1 MHTMTAATPDNS
13 ETNKL
18 DRKRYYL
25 TTPIY
30 YVNGA
35 PHVGTA
41 TTTVLTDA
49 TTRYHRLRGNRP
61 YFLTGTD
68 ENARKVTDAAA
79 AAGKPTLE
87 FVDEVSQRFV
97 ETWKLLNC
105 DYNVFFRTTEE
116 RHKHVVQEV
125 FNRLKASGD
134 VYSGVYEGWYS
145 VADETF
151 FRDTD
156 VDEATQT
163 AKETGAKVERVREDT
178 YFFRLSAYGDR
189 LKEHI
194 LANPDF
200 LIPETRRNEV
210 LAFIEGLRDI
220 NITQNRSGWGIEV
233 PGEPGKIIYVWFD
246 ALINYLSES
255 GWPDS
260 PNWDTIW
267 PADVHFMGKEIY
279 TRFHATLWPAM
290 LMALGLPLPRHVVG
304 HGWWL
309 VRDPKTEALVKGSK
323 SGVPL
328 PLPQQMITLLQ
339 ERSGAPE
346 AICIDA
352 LRYYLCR
359 DIQLQS
365 DAEFS
370 VDMLITRYNA
380 DLANDLGNVLNR
392 VLSAKYFDRTI
403 PQPSEHD
410 ESLMAVAREAVAGYE
425 SGLERFDWGIALQSA
440 WSLVGALNKY
450 LDTKAPWTL
459 AKNGDAQGAAN
470 VIYQA
475 LEGARLAAVLI
486 SPVMPSA
493 AAAMGQQLGIS
504 DLAAEG
510 TWEEVTRWG
519 GLVPGSSIGVPTPLF
534 PRIDTKNASAASA
547 RPTPSPKKSYKNMS
561 TSEQEPTFAPIAEP
575 GKTTVPSDSAP
586 EPAKPAAASGAD
598 AGDMVTI
605 DDFAKIQLKVAE
617 ILSAEKVEGAKKLL
631 RLQIRV
637 GEGDDRQLVA
647 GIAESYAPEDLPGR
661 QIIVIANL
669 QPATIRGVQSQGML
683 LAATDAEGRAIL
695 LKPDST
701 VAPGSKVR

>member
-1 MHTMTAATPDNS
+1 MHTMTAVISDAISEPDS
-13 ETNKL
+13 PDK
-18 DRKRYYL
+18 KRYYI

-41 TTTVLTDA
+41 TTTVLADA
-49 TTRYHRLRGNRP
+49 TTRYQRLRGSHP

-79 AAGKPTLE
+79 EAGKPTQQ

-105 DYNVFFRTTEE
+105 DYDVFFRTTEE
-116 RHKHVVQEV
+116 RHKRVVQEV

-134 VYSGVYEGWYS
+134 VYTGIYEGWYS

-156 VDEATQT
+156 VDEVTQT
-163 AKETGAKVERVREDT
+163 ARETGAKVERVREDT

-189 LKEHI
+189 LKAHI
-194 LANPDF
+194 LTNPDF
-200 LIPETRRNEV
+200 LIPDTRRNEV
-210 LAFIEGLRDI
+210 LAFIENLRDI
-220 NITQNRSGWGIEV
+220 NITQNRLGWGIPV
-233 PGEPGKIIYVWFD
+233 PGDPGKIIYVWFD

-255 GWPDS
+255 GWPDA
-260 PNWDTIW
+260 PNWDTLW

-290 LMALGLPLPRHVVG
+290 LMALDLPLPKHVVG

-309 VRDPKTEALVKGSK
+309 VRDPNTGNMVKGAK
-323 SGVPL
+323 SGIPI
-328 PLPQQMITLLQ
+328 PLPQQMVGLLQ

-346 AICIDA
+346 EICVDA

-359 DIQLQS
+359 DIQLHS
-365 DAEFS
+365 DVEFS
-370 VDMLITRYNA
+370 VDMLITRYNS

-392 VLSAKYFDRTI
+392 VLRAKYFDGTI
-403 PQPSEHD
+403 PTPSAHD
-410 ESLMAVAREAVAGYE
+410 DDLMVVAQAAVAGYE
-425 SGLERFDWGIALQSA
+425 AGLARFDWGVALQSA
-440 WSLVGALNKY
+440 WTLVGALNKY

-459 AKNGDAQGAAN
+459 AKNGDTQGVAD

-486 SPVMPSA
+486 SPVLPSA
-493 AAAMGQQLGIS
+493 AAAMGRQLGIP
-504 DLAAEG
+504 DLAPEGAWAEA
-510 TWEEVTRWG
+510 TRWG
-519 GLVPGSSIGVPTPLF
+519 GLVSGSTIGEPTPLF
-534 PRIDTKNASAASA
+534 PRIDTKLPSGANAS
-547 RPTPSPKKSYKNMS
+547 PTPSPKKSNKTMS
-561 TSEQEPTFAPIAEP
+561 NTEQEPTFAPVAEP

-586 EPAKPAAASGAD
+586 APAPPAVPPSD
-598 AGDMVTI
+598 TVTI
-605 DDFAKIQLKVAE
+605 DDFGKIHLRVAE
-617 ILSAEKVEGAKKLL
+617 ILQAEKIEGAKKLL
-631 RLQIRV
+631 RLQIRL
-637 GEGDDRQLVA
+637 GEGEDRQLVA
-647 GIAESYAPEDLPGR
+647 GIAESYAPEDLVGR
-661 QIIVIANL
+661 QIVVIANL